1 MAMVPMA
8 GKVVP
13 AASDFAEGANRG
25 QQKSACT
32 DSLPA
37 LGCSCLEWPYV
48 EGTRAK
54 GSERLA
60 GPTFGISPCH
70 GRRLRLCRRHKAD
83 ESRVRWGL
91 EADPRLPSLHRNWG
105 FQRRWRTRL
114 CRG

>member
-1 MAMVPMA
+1 MVPMA

-25 QQKSACT
+25 QQESAST

-37 LGCSCLEWPYV
+37 LGCSGLERPYI

-60 GPTFGISPCH
+60 GPTFGISPRH
-70 GRRLRLCRRHKAD
+70 GRRLRLRRGSKAD
-83 ESRVRWGL
+83 ESRVRWGM
-91 EADPRLPSLHRNWG
+91 EAGARLPSLHR
-105 FQRRWRTRL
+105 
-114 CRG
+114 